1 MPLDSP
7 NIYQMPPKTLPLT
20 PREHQVLEE
29 LALGSSNKLIAKNL
43 SISTYTVDGY
53 VKEIYRKLGVRN
65 RSMAAVMAL
74 HLGILDMGSTALA
87 RSQHNRA

>member
-7 NIYQMPPKTLPLT
+7 NIYQLHSNRLPLT
-20 PREHQVLEE
+20 PREHQVLKE

-74 HLGILDMGSTALA
+74 HHGILDMSSPAMA
-87 RSQHNRA
+87 SSQKNSA